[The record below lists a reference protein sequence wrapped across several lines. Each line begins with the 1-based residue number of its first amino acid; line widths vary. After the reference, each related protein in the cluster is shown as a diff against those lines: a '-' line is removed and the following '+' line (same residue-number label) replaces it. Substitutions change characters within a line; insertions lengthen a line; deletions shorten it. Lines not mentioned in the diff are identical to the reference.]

1 MHFSCEHASKC
12 AALTAIQT
20 ISDYKQRGPA
30 VVQDIPGY
38 YPAPYNGEMKTGDE
52 TGGGGSEEF
61 YTLEEVIQTL
71 KVSRTT
77 LWRWRNEPGLRM
89 VRIHGVVRVRKS
101 DLHSFLDRGAE

>member
-1 MHFSCEHASKC
+1 
-12 AALTAIQT
+12 LTAIQT
-20 ISDYKQRGPA
+20 VSNYKEQGQA
-30 VVQDIPGY
+30 VVQDIPSY

-61 YTLEEVIQTL
+61 YTLGEVINIL

-77 LWRWRNEPGLRM
+77 LWRWRNERGLRM

-101 DLHSFLDRGAE
+101 DLDSFLRVGAE